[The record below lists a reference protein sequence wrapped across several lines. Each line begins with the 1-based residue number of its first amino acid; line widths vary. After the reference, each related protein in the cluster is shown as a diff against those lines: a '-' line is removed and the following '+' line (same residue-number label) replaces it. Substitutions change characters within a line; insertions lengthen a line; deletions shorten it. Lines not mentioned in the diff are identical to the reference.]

1 MTARS
6 IGSVS
11 ISFGLV
17 AIPAKLY
24 TAHAKREVSFNRLDR
39 ETGSRVKQQ
48 TLSEATGRVLKHED
62 LVSGFEYTPDQF
74 VTFTAD
80 ELKAIEAKADPSQI
94 TVVEVAPRAT
104 LDTVHIVK
112 SVLLDAD
119 KGGDRA
125 MQLFASRLA
134 KRGAVAIG
142 QRGGRTRDELVV
154 LAPGGE
160 RAALVMHECLYADE
174 VRSLDKGEAAPLSL
188 TKAERDLAD
197 QLLEELSVEAFDP
210 SRFTDN
216 GAARI
221 AAAVEEKKAGGQIV
235 VPPPVTTTI
244 PLDLVSQLKASVRS
258 APKRTRRAPAS
269 ARAGAPS
276 GQRARAAG

>member
-6 IGSVS
+6 IGSVT

-24 TAHAKREVSFNRLDR
+24 TAHAPKKVSFNRLDR

-48 TLSEATGRVLKHED
+48 MISEATGRVLKGED
-62 LVSGFEYTPDQF
+62 LVDGYEYTPDQF
-74 VTFTAD
+74 VTFAAE
-80 ELKAIEAKADPSQI
+80 ELKALEAKADPSRI

-104 LDTVHIVK
+104 LDTVHILK

-160 RAALVMHECLYADE
+160 RAALVLHECLYADE
-174 VRSLDKGEAAPLSL
+174 VRSLEKGDAPISL

-197 QLLEELSVEAFDP
+197 QLLEELAVEAFDA

-216 GAARI
+216 GATRI

-244 PLDLVSQLKASVRS
+244 PLDLVSQLKASVRG
-258 APKRTRRAPAS
+258 APRKTRRAPAS
-269 ARAGAPS
+269 QAAPS